1 MLKGLGFSQNMQQN
15 AMSFPQKYQR
25 PTNIPQQPQQPQP
38 NPMALQ
44 KASPNARFNRPVQ
57 PSPRNWQGMGQ
68 RLQQPQGIPTQPQ
81 MPQPAMQR
89 FQGQG
94 FPGFQ
99 GLPPQMKMYGQPS
112 MGNLGFDR
120 ALQSQDIS
128 QPGMRFAQ
136 PESMGI
142 PQNPDMTRFQQ
153 IMRQRG
159 MF

>member
-1 MLKGLGFSQNMQQN
+1 MLKGLGFGQQMQQN

-25 PTNIPQQPQQPQP
+25 PTNIPQQPQP

-44 KASPNARFNRPVQ
+44 KANPNARFNRPVQ

-68 RLQQPQGIPTQPQ
+68 RLQQPQGIPAQPQ

-112 MGNLGFDR
+112 MGNLGF
-120 ALQSQDIS
+120 
-128 QPGMRFAQ
+128 QPPPQFQPPQLPGRTSFQ

-142 PQNPDMTRFQQ
+142 PQNPDPARFQQ